1 MLEYVVVVI
10 DQVLLLR
17 FDDLFNSIF
26 GSTRYAWEN
35 FLAIDGPRLQVASSK
50 ELQLYLEMMLE
61 LLAVTGPAEAFRSLA
76 FAIMAS
82 NPTARW
88 TRAQAS
94 SRHCLILLISLLI
107 WCLNIRYIQVQA
119 WHLWRLEVLLSPP
132 ANARGLDIPL
142 RYCLKAVPKSGFTL
156 AHIMFKI
163 KWRGYLGSRWLEAVH
178 MCLSSRRDYGSVAL
192 LVVHVLQEI
201 NLFNQRHV

>member
-1 MLEYVVVVI
+1 MLELFHVLEYVVVVI

-26 GSTRYAWEN
+26 GSTRYAWED

-50 ELQLYLEMMLE
+50 ELQLYLEMMLK
-61 LLAVTGPAEAFRSLA
+61 LLAITWPAEAFRSLA

-82 NPTARW
+82 NPTAHW

-94 SRHCLILLISLLI
+94 PRHCLILLMSLLILYCI

-119 WHLWRLEVLLSPP
+119 WHLRRLEVLLSPP
-132 ANARGLDIPL
+132 TN
-142 RYCLKAVPKSGFTL
+142 T
-156 AHIMFKI
+156 
-163 KWRGYLGSRWLEAVH
+163 
-178 MCLSSRRDYGSVAL
+178 
-192 LVVHVLQEI
+192 
-201 NLFNQRHV
+201 